1 MSTAPSKNVSSET
14 PSAAKTAGLGVS
26 AYDRTAALLVALLVM
41 VGVFVSMLVVI
52 WITSRVFTT
61 QQAVPVEFIEELSSR
76 GDAALGSARDLEEP
90 GLEEVEDLNE
100 PQLEQTLE
108 AITNVISAQQA
119 TLDTLEGEARSSTKG
134 RGLGDSRVAG
144 PGGEGNTIPRWERWQ
159 IEFNATTLAEYA
171 DKLDFFG
178 VELAALGGGSKQI
191 DYAFNLTKKKP
202 DTRSS
207 SEDDKRIYFTWSHGS
222 LRAGDRDLL
231 ARAGITTQDRLL
243 VQFYPAK
250 VENMLALL
258 ENKELG
264 GSPLDSVKKTV
275 FGVVGKPGSY
285 EFVVLQMQR
294 KL

>member
-1 MSTAPSKNVSSET
+1 MSSESPNVT
-14 PSAAKTAGLGVS
+14 SKATTFGLGVS
-26 AYDRTAALLVALLVM
+26 AYDRTAALLVALLIM

-61 QQAVPVEFIEELSSR
+61 QQAVPVEFIEELSG

-108 AITNVISAQQA
+108 ALTDAISAQQA
-119 TLDTLEGEARSSTKG
+119 NLDTLEGEARASSKG
-134 RGLGDSRVAG
+134 RGLGDSRAAG
-144 PGGEGNTIPRWERWQ
+144 QGGDANTIPRWERWQ
-159 IEFNATTLAEYA
+159 IEFNAATLGEYA

-178 VELAALGGGSKQI
+178 IELAAMGGGSKQI
-191 DYAFNLTKKKP
+191 DYAFNLSKKKP

-207 SEDDKRIYFTWSHGS
+207 SDDDNRIYFTWRHGS

-231 ARAGITTQDRLL
+231 ARAGIKTQGRLL

-250 VENMLALL
+250 IENMLAAL
-258 ENKELG
+258 ENNELSG
-264 GSPLDSVKKTV
+264 RPLDSVKKTV
-275 FGVVGKPGSY
+275 FGVVGESGKY
-285 EFVVLQMQR
+285 EFALLQLQR
-294 KL
+294 RL